1 MVGQAIHTAQD
12 ITSGC
17 RDASS
22 TSLLSTLGVRK
33 TQRVCLMVLV
43 VDHTGTFHTLEP
55 NAGLGCCSVGW
66 LRSTCEVEVQNLFGN
81 AKKKA

>member
-22 TSLLSTLGVRK
+22 TSLLSILSVK
-33 TQRVCLMVLV
+33 KILPVCLMTLVL
-43 VDHTGTFHTLEP
+43 DHTGAFQTVEP
-55 NAGLGCCSVGW
+55 NARLGCSSVGR
-66 LRSTCEVEVQNLFGN
+66 LRSTCEV
-81 AKKKA
+81 